1 MAISK
6 VMINGVP
13 IIDLTGVSVSS
24 QNLGTG
30 EIAHGSDG
38 LACIG
43 EQDVGNGV
51 ETAFLDRTISGTFTT
66 DIDSLRRYVFAGC
79 SQLDTINT
87 TEVEA
92 LPSNV
97 ASSASTKKLIAPKNK
112 TSNSYMFDG
121 NTNLL
126 AFALRNGNT
135 NAGADNIAQ
144 GCTSLAAWDVK
155 TNEGRWDNTN
165 IGGRFSV
172 FYKCAQLKTLI
183 LRNTTKLNTLQ
194 GGYASTF
201 LESPFANGGS
211 GGTIYIP
218 KVLYDHLGD
227 GTELDYKS
235 ATNWST
241 LDSYGTITWAKI
253 EGTGYEFYRADNT
266 PLDNVVP
273 EWEVGA
279 IDQTTGEYVESDS
292 AIRLIS
298 MRIKPT
304 SYSQPYNLE
313 NNSPIGGRV
322 YFYKEDGTFVS
333 SANFSASST
342 MNLVVAAGNPD
353 ATKYSISLNGSDFL
367 GNGHLVA
374 FA

>member
-38 LACIG
+38 LTCVG
-43 EQDVGNGV
+43 EQDVGNEV

-66 DIDSLRRYVFAGC
+66 NLTSLRRYVFAGC
-79 SQLDTINT
+79 SQLDVINA

-97 ASSASTKKLIAPKNK
+97 ASSASTKRLIAPKNK
-112 TSNSYMFDG
+112 TNNAYMFDG

-126 AFALRNGNT
+126 AFALRMGNT
-135 NAGADNIAQ
+135 NAGADCVAQ

-155 TNEGRWDNTN
+155 TNEGQWDNTN
-165 IGGRFSV
+165 IGGRFDL
-172 FYKCAQLKTLI
+172 FYKCAQLTTLV
-183 LRNTTKLNTLQ
+183 LRNTTKLHTLQ
-194 GGYASTF
+194 GGYTSTF
-201 LESPFANGGS
+201 RESPFANGGS

-227 GTELDYKS
+227 GTSLDYKS

-253 EGTGYEFYRADNT
+253 EGTGYEFYRVDNT
-266 PLDNVVP
+266 PLDGVVP

-279 IDQTTGEYVESDS
+279 IDLTTGEYTESDN
-292 AIRLIS
+292 AIRRIS
-298 MRIKPT
+298 MRIRPT
-304 SYSQPYNLE
+304 SYSQPYNLV
-313 NNSPIGGRV
+313 NNSPVGGRV
-322 YFYKEDGTFVS
+322 FFYKEDGTFVS
-333 SANFSASST
+333 SSNFPASST
-342 MNLVVAAGNPD
+342 VNLVVGHTG
-353 ATKYSISLNGSDFL
+353 ATKYSIWLNGSDFL
-367 GNGHLVA
+367 GNGHLVG